1 MVQDKRAAS
10 LEAPQMELSWSLSH
24 SWDRACGSCGSL
36 LLPHLNIKAPAL
48 KACILSQQFPGSLS
62 SHSTLDFTLC
72 LSLFSY
78 LGSFSLCSLKY
89 LRVFESRTSAER
101 LSFPCTSGLALRMC
115 WCVPHPFP
123 PAPCAQCHVLN
134 AMLCLGAL
142 AGPVCSSF
150 PSYQALTLCDP

>member
-10 LEAPQMELSWSLSH
+10 LEALQMELSWSLSH
-24 SWDRACGSCGSL
+24 SWGRACGSWLHAGSSFL

-78 LGSFSLCSLKY
+78 PGSFSLCSLKY

-101 LSFPCTSGLALRMC
+101 LSLSH
-115 WCVPHPFP
+115 VP
-123 PAPCAQCHVLN
+123 V
-134 AMLCLGAL
+134 
-142 AGPVCSSF
+142 V
-150 PSYQALTLCDP
+150 